1 MEEVRLNLL
10 REATSGQIAESSG
23 ESEGAPGRAD
33 LRALR
38 AWVLYDFA
46 YIIWSIDILSIHG
59 QLFLQDVLKASDSLW
74 AWTVTAAMVVV
85 AVVAPL
91 QGAWSDRT
99 GRRMVLLR
107 GWALL
112 CIGVTLFVPWAGH
125 HGGPLVAAGLLG
137 LSIIGF
143 QLSQAVYH
151 GILPDL
157 APPADRGRWSAAGI
171 GVGFMGTLLGLAT
184 VGSFVSGR
192 IGPWTAPWPAGGS
205 EAAFIPAALLYLLF
219 AIPAFIRLPD
229 RPPRPIKE
237 DAGLRNTFA
246 ALKDLLSPGRHPGL
260 ARFMLANLLFMDA
273 VNTVILFMA
282 TYATRA
288 IGLKAGSDVEL
299 LLATS
304 TVVAIAGA
312 FVWGRMTDRL
322 GAHRALHVCLAS
334 WSVALVLAVVIR
346 DPDMFRWIVGPAIG
360 WCMGGTGTIVRPYL
374 SQLAPPE
381 SHGTVFGIWALVGR
395 AAAVLGPLVWGLAIT
410 LGAGLGEDRFR
421 LALGSQGLMLLA
433 GWALLAGMPRPAPS
447 LKSS

>member
-1 MEEVRLNLL
+1 MEEAGLNQPPGNQL
-10 REATSGQIAESSG
+10 AA
-23 ESEGAPGRAD
+23 APGPKASNVK
-33 LRALR
+33 ALR

-74 AWTVTAAMVVV
+74 AWTVTLAMVVV
-85 AVVAPL
+85 AIIAPL

-99 GRRMVLLR
+99 GRRMILLR
-107 GWALL
+107 GWALV

-125 HGGPLVAAGLLG
+125 QAGALVAAALLG
-137 LSIIGF
+137 ISIVGF

-157 APPADRGRWSAAGI
+157 AAPSDRGRWSAAGI
-171 GVGFMGTLLGLAT
+171 GVGFMGTLLGLAI

-192 IGPWTAPWPAGGS
+192 LGPWPVPWGGNGP
-205 EAAFIPAALLYLLF
+205 EAAFIPSALLYLFF
-219 AIPAFIRLPD
+219 AIPAFAQLPD
-229 RPPRPIKE
+229 RTPAAKAG
-237 DAGLRNTFA
+237 DAGVAATFRMIRET
-246 ALKDLLSPGRHPGL
+246 LSPAKHPGL
-260 ARFMLANLLFMDA
+260 GRFMLANLLFMDA

-299 LLATS
+299 LLASS

-312 FVWGRMTDRL
+312 FAWGRMTDAWGPGKALNLCL
-322 GAHRALHVCLAS
+322 GSWTIALI
-334 WSVALVLAVVIR
+334 LAVSIR
-346 DPDMFRWIVGPAIG
+346 DADMFRWIVGPAIG

-381 SHGTVFGIWALVGR
+381 AQGTVFGIWALVGR
-395 AAAVLGPLVWGLAIT
+395 AAAVVGPLVWGVAVT
-410 LGAGLGEDRFR
+410 LGQPLGDDRFR
-421 LALGSQGLMLLA
+421 VALGSQGVMLLL
-433 GWALLAGMPRPAPS
+433 GWLLLAGMPRRPTV
-447 LKSS
+447 KSS